1 MEIADG
7 SVVRLEYELK
17 FKDNGEVI
25 ESSSSSGPVEYI
37 QGQGKMLP
45 ALEKRLL
52 GLKGGAT
59 LEGVIPA
66 EEITPVESLP
76 TKVISRSEF
85 PPDAKIEVREIF
97 EARTANGPI
106 RLYITAV
113 DDKKVTA
120 KMLPPIAGRDIA
132 FKVRIVMVEDPVTH
146 KREVVVKKPPPVP
159 LKSVDL
165 EEDT

>member
-1 MEIADG
+1 MQIADG

-25 ESSSSSGPVEYI
+25 ESSSKSGPVEYV

-66 EEITPVESLP
+66 EEVTPVESLP
-76 TKVISRSEF
+76 TKIIPRAEF
-85 PPDAKIEVREIF
+85 GDAKIEVREIF
-97 EARTANGPI
+97 EARTAQGPI

-113 DDKKVTA
+113 DDKHVTA

-146 KREVVVKKPPPVP
+146 KREVVVKKPPPRP
-159 LKSVDL
+159 LKNDDL
-165 EEDT
+165 EEDK